1 MDTEKRLS
9 DAREDLLSA
18 LLQACRQIYDER
30 LVTVAIFGSYG
41 RGTMRPDS
49 DLDCL
54 IVVEGLAD
62 GRMARVREFSAV
74 DKAMAG
80 AIVAARRAGV
90 HTQLSPHFKT
100 PFEATKGSV
109 LFLDMT
115 EDAKLLYD
123 RDGFFAGVLRRMQD
137 RLDALGSRRIWR
149 GTRWYWDLKPDYRP
163 GMIFEL

>member
-1 MDTEKRLS
+1 MDADKRHQ
-9 DAREDLLSA
+9 DVREDLLAA
-18 LLQACRQIYDER
+18 LLRACLHVYGER
-30 LVTVAIFGSYG
+30 LVTVALFGSYG

-80 AIVAARRAGV
+80 AIQAAQRAGV
-90 HTQLSPHFKT
+90 HPQLSPHFKT
-100 PFEATKGSV
+100 PLEATKGSV

-123 RDGFFAGVLRRMQD
+123 RDGFFAGVLKRMRD
-137 RLDALGSRRIWR
+137 RLEALGSRRIWR
-149 GTRWYWDLKPDYRP
+149 GTRWYWDLKPDYSP

>member
-1 MDTEKRLS
+1 MDADKRHQ
-9 DAREDLLSA
+9 DVREDLLAA
-18 LLQACRQIYDER
+18 LLQACFHVYGER
-30 LVTVAIFGSYG
+30 LVTVALFGSYG

-54 IVVEGLAD
+54 IVVEGLTD

-74 DKAMAG
+74 DRAMAG
-80 AIVAARRAGV
+80 AILAAQRAGI

-100 PFEATKGSV
+100 PLEATKGSV

-123 RDGFFAGVLRRMQD
+123 RDGFFAGVLKRMRD